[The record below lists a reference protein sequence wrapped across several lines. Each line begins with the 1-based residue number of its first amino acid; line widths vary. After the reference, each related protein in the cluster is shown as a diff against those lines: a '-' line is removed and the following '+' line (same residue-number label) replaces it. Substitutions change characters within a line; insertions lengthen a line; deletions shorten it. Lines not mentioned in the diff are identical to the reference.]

1 VLHPWPTERI
11 TLQDVTDKVS
21 VDLSGPAQ
29 TMLTTLYC
37 KALDA
42 DFDQPIL
49 GDNFAKEAVDRI
61 DYNWRELGI
70 AERWTPL
77 VTVRTAQYDIWASQ
91 FLAVHQRATV
101 VHLGCGLDSRVFRLY
116 PGPGVEWYDVDYP
129 DVIALR
135 EKLFPTRPRYH
146 LVATSATDPSWLD
159 RIPADRPVLLLA
171 EGISMYLTERDGVA
185 LLQHV
190 VDRFRSGE
198 LQIDF
203 YNWLTIRSQKTHKLQ
218 RQSGSTLHWAVNS
231 PADVL
236 SRVSGVRLLTAVT
249 FFDATTFGRTSAAF
263 RLAGRLVRVVPPLR
277 RTLQYHRYAFGPV
290 N

>member
-1 VLHPWPTERI
+1 MSRI
-11 TLQDVTDKVS
+11 TLQHVTDKVS

-42 DFDQPIL
+42 DLDQPIL
-49 GDNFAKEAVDRI
+49 GDGFAKEAVGRI
-61 DYNWRELGI
+61 DYDWRKLGI
-70 AERWTPL
+70 ADRWTPL

-91 FLAVHQRATV
+91 FLAVHQHATV
-101 VHLGCGLDSRVFRLY
+101 VHLGCGLDSRVFRLD

-129 DVIALR
+129 AVIALR

-171 EGISMYLTERDGVA
+171 EGISMYLTEGEGVA

-203 YNWLTIRSQKTHKLQ
+203 YNWLAIRSQKTHKLQ
-218 RQSGSTLHWAVNS
+218 RQSGSTLYWAVNS

-249 FFDATTFGRTSAAF
+249 FFDATTFSRTSAAF
-263 RLAGRLVRVVPPLR
+263 RLARHLVRAVPPLR